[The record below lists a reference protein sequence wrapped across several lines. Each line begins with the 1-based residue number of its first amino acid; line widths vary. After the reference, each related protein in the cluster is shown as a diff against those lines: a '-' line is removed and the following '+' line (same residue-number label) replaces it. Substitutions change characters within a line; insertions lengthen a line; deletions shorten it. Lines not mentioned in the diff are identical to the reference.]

1 VALYRSRTDSY
12 QFRRNQLLSTI
23 SSGAANA
30 AMAQRWLAVLDSA
43 ATLGSWGKPAAG
55 NFQGIA
61 VDAAFNSIIAMVV
74 ELSATATSITVKKV
88 SVALDS
94 YLVVNPDSAIAQM
107 QGGVVH
113 ALNATLYGRQT
124 FVNGVAQRAN
134 FNTYSMIRSSSMP
147 DVQVVLTQPTT
158 LARSSVIGGV
168 GELGVPALAPAIAH
182 AFFKATGKR
191 VRSLPFF
198 G

>member
-1 VALYRSRTDSY
+1 
-12 QFRRNQLLSTI
+12 
-23 SSGAANA
+23 
-30 AMAQRWLAVLDSA
+30 
-43 ATLGSWGKPAAG
+43 
-55 NFQGIA
+55 
-61 VDAAFNSIIAMVV
+61 MVV